1 MYSYNTDTHDQQLDA
16 ILRFLFEYQPQSE
29 KLFAYQP
36 VKTLFEQLELSAMY
50 QLFALI
56 HEQLPRKAR
65 LLFAA
70 EDYRGKQALVLEVM
84 QHIRERV

>member
-29 KLFAYQP
+29 KQFAYQP

-56 HEQLPRKAR
+56 HE
-65 LLFAA
+65 
-70 EDYRGKQALVLEVM
+70 
-84 QHIRERV
+84 